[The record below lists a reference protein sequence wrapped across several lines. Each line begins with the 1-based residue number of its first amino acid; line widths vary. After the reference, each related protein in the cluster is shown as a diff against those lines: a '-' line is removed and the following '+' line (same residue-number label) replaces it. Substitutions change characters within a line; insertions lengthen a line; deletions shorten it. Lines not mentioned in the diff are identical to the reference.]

1 MSNTATVM
9 AQLQPP
15 AVQSLIPE
23 IVLAIVKIALEDVED
38 VHLFPWPRYRDKI
51 RPELNRLRRISRH
64 WNDVIT
70 GCPTLWKDVRM
81 DLRRKDTTPPLEA
94 EYNRF
99 RLCVGRCNNLPRN
112 LHLISPGAEG
122 CGFESPDDE
131 DDFDVGDGSGYVERP
146 GLVQLI
152 LSSAKWRDVHVV
164 LQFYVT
170 FAWDILC
177 QTTYKHKTWEWLEVL
192 TLESEEIGLLGGES
206 SIDCKPIVLV
216 PENFPKLTEVTLNFS
231 EYSLKPWNLLWGQLT
246 KLTLQ
251 NFVDPFRTY
260 LDILGQCKVL
270 EEFQLTVGR
279 ACWLWFEEPVEQSPL
294 TIMITLPY
302 LRKLS
307 LKINVASDVVEEF
320 INRLTLPALERFTL
334 AFRQSSGRHT
344 NGQDPFISPL
354 LDLVRRSRCS
364 LLHLSL
370 ESLEVDEALF
380 SQLLVSSPSLQCL
393 LFAGARTSLNFLD
406 SISSISHPAFQRI
419 EITNRGCDPDEEV
432 INRFT
437 KWVNCWVKGAGL
449 DDEDVLSRRKE
460 VISALYQ
467 HVDTLKDIGG
477 TVLVHGGV
485 FPEPMGIEELKE
497 EGWNVDVVY
506 WAPSG
511 W

>member
-1 MSNTATVM
+1 M

-81 DLRRKDTTPPLEA
+81 DLRCKDTTLALEA
-94 EYNRF
+94 EYHRF
-99 RLCVGRCNNLPRN
+99 RLCVGRCNNLSQN
-112 LHLISPGAEG
+112 LYLISPGAEDYG
-122 CGFESPDDE
+122 SQSRDDE
-131 DDFDVGDGSGYVERP
+131 DDFEFDVGDWMDYVERP

-164 LQFYVT
+164 LENYVI

-177 QTTYKHKTWEWLEVL
+177 RQSYPHKTWEWLEAL
-192 TLESEEIGLLGGES
+192 TLESEERIDLPES
-206 SIDCKPIVLV
+206 GRIHCSDIILV
-216 PENFPKLTEVTLNFS
+216 AENFPALRQVTLNFTQ
-231 EYSLKPWNLLWGQLT
+231 YSLKPWNFLWGQLT

-251 NFVDPFRTY
+251 NFVDSFRTY
-260 LDILGQCKVL
+260 LDILGQCKKL
-270 EEFQLTVGR
+270 EEFHLTVGE
-279 ACWLWFEEPVEQSPL
+279 AYIVDSEQSPL
-294 TIMITLPY
+294 AITLPY

-307 LKINVASDVVEEF
+307 LKINVAFDIVEEF

-334 AFRQSSGRHT
+334 AFHESSERHT
-344 NGQDPFISPL
+344 FGQDPFISPL

-370 ESLEVDEALF
+370 ESLKVDEALF

-393 LFAGARTSLNFLD
+393 LFA
-406 SISSISHPAFQRI
+406 
-419 EITNRGCDPDEEV
+419 
-432 INRFT
+432 
-437 KWVNCWVKGAGL
+437 
-449 DDEDVLSRRKE
+449 
-460 VISALYQ
+460 
-467 HVDTLKDIGG
+467 DTLKDIGG
-477 TVLVHGGV
+477 TILLHGGV
-485 FPEPMGIEELKE
+485 VPEPMGIEELKE

-506 WAPSG
+506 WAPSR